1 MHPPLKYLIPGLLA
15 VAISASPVF
24 AKPGGGKGGGANGK
38 GPNKEQKAP
47 AQKSGDKDKGKP
59 GKAVTPGKSVNPGKS
74 VPPGQ
79 LRRAGIDPG
88 EAKRL
93 AKQYRFGG
101 FKPLPPGIRKN
112 LLRGKPLPP
121 GLAHQVLPAPYLA
134 TLPVYPGYEWR
145 AYGSDLV
152 LVSLATAVVA
162 DVLMDALE

>member
-1 MHPPLKYLIPGLLA
+1 MHRQLKYLIPGLLA
-15 VAISASPVF
+15 VAISTSPVF
-24 AKPGGGKGGGANGK
+24 AKPGGGKGGDGNGK
-38 GPNKEQKAP
+38 GPKKEQKAP
-47 AQKSGDKDKGKP
+47 AQKSDKKDKGKP
-59 GKAVTPGKSVNPGKS
+59 DKAAKPGKPVAPGE
-74 VPPGQ
+74 

-93 AKQYRFGG
+93 AKQYQFVG

-121 GLAHQVLPAPYLA
+121 GLSHRGVPGPYLA

-145 AYGSDLV
+145 AYGTDLV